1 MYAIKPERE
10 HSFLLFPKETKKVL
24 VFLDAERFNELRER
38 DAMGFGCLADS
49 LAAGDG
55 AADTAHAELE
65 EGFGC
70 LGLGLEEII
79 DGAVCGNFSHGI
91 LRLTPCDINLTIA
104 AKETNPTLSLHML
117 TLYSPDKAG
126 FVTGD
131 V

>member
-1 MYAIKPERE
+1 MLLNRIGNILFFIPE
-10 HSFLLFPKETKKVL
+10 ETKIL

-38 DAMGFGCLADS
+38 YAVSFGGLADS
-49 LAAGDG
+49 LAAGNG
-55 AADTAHAELE
+55 AAHAAHAELE

-91 LRLTPCDINLTIA
+91 LRLTPCDINFTIA
-104 AKETNPTLSLHML
+104 AKKTNPTLSLHML